1 MRDGLTWVVI
11 ASGPS
16 LTAEDCELVRKSGQ
30 QVIVTNTTFRLC
42 PWADALFAFDA
53 RWWKIYGGEVAQTF
67 SGRKVSSSQLAGK
80 YGAEVIMRRYRNSGA
95 SAIAL
100 AMDYDAARIVL
111 LGFDMQAGP
120 NGEAHWHGSHPAEL
134 SNAESIRDW
143 PRHFDLLAKHAAKRN
158 VEILNASRVSA
169 LTCFPIVELSNA
181 LR

>member
-16 LTAEDCELVRKSGQ
+16 LRAEDCELVRTSGY

-53 RWWKIYGGEVAQTF
+53 RWWKIYGDEVTRTF
-67 SGRKVSSSQLAGK
+67 AGRKVSSSQLAGK

-100 AMDYDAARIVL
+100 AMDYDAARVVL
-111 LGFDMQAGP
+111 LGFDMQLGP
-120 NGEAHWHGSHPAEL
+120 NGEAHWHDAHPEEL
-134 SNAESIRDW
+134 SNAESISDW
-143 PRHFDLLAKHAAKRN
+143 PRHFDLVAKHAAKREI
-158 VEILNASRVSA
+158 EILNASRTSTLTAFPRVA
-169 LTCFPIVELSNA
+169 LEDA
-181 LR
+181 L